1 MCCNIKAL
9 CSNERIACQRLD
21 AIFAQSKIILI
32 VSGRVFLTLPLSDL
46 CHRISPADYR
56 RRAPLGKQKSVSARH
71 ALTRPHQS
79 PSDCSDGRDE
89 FATPDDQMQVAVEP
103 LSRDFTT
110 HSPALLPKCGERSPS
125 QIPNGPP
132 GNHLKATLIQGG
144 RVFEED

>member
-1 MCCNIKAL
+1 MSA
-9 CSNERIACQRLD
+9 
-21 AIFAQSKIILI
+21 AQCDFRAI
-32 VSGRVFLTLPLSDL
+32 VSGRVFLTLPLSVL

-71 ALTRPHQS
+71 ALTRSHQS

-89 FATPDDQMQVAVEP
+89 FATSDDQMQVAVQP
-103 LSRDFTT
+103 LSRDFTA

-144 RVFEED
+144 HVFEEE